1 VRRKTGTAIP
11 FSARRRFEKGWLSP
25 LFALFADADK
35 GTMAELTRDEYKQ
48 FHRRRHAML
57 IQLLGRHVP
66 TKVDRALDVGGGG
79 DVAGFG
85 AVLRDRFALEVHAVD
100 LGADV
105 EEGQRQGLRAIEC
118 DIDRQPLPYPDAH
131 FDLVVFASV
140 IEHLYNPAFALA
152 ELARVTRPGGTLI
165 LEAPN
170 AVALGRR
177 LDALAGQNPF
187 EWFNLY
193 NALQNKARMEHCSV
207 FYTAE
212 EIERLLVNRFTIL
225 ERRYCMH
232 DAPCGVLKRLAR
244 EAAFRVRPRIGD
256 CFFVAARRIG
266 S

>member
-1 VRRKTGTAIP
+1 MGHPPQSALGSAAGGVPDGNIGTVV
-11 FSARRRFEKGWLSP
+11 
-25 LFALFADADK
+25 D
-35 GTMAELTRDEYKQ
+35 LTRDEYKQ

-57 IQLLGRHVP
+57 LELLERHLP
-66 TKVDRALDVGGGG
+66 GKVGRALDAGGGG
-79 DVAGFG
+79 DVAGLG
-85 AVLRDRFALEVHAVD
+85 AVLRGRFAGEVHAVD

-105 EEGQRQGLRAIEC
+105 EEGRRQGIRAVEC
-118 DIDRQPLPYPDAH
+118 DIDRQPLPYPDGY

-152 ELARVTRPGGTLI
+152 ELARVTQPGGTLI

-177 LDALAGQNPF
+177 LDALLGRNPF

-193 NALQNKARMEHCSV
+193 NAVQTKARMDHCAV

-212 EIERLLVNRFTIL
+212 EVEHVLVNRFTIL

-232 DAPCGVLKRLAR
+232 DAPSGVLKKLVR
-244 EAAFRVRPRIGD
+244 ELAFRVLPRLAD
-256 CFFVAARRIG
+256 CFFVAARRLG
-266 S
+266 G

>member
-1 VRRKTGTAIP
+1 MP
-11 FSARRRFEKGWLSP
+11 
-25 LFALFADADK
+25 D
-35 GTMAELTRDEYKQ
+35 LTRDEYKQ

-57 IQLLGRHVP
+57 LELLGRHVP
-66 TKVDRALDVGGGG
+66 QKADRALDAGGGG
-79 DVAGFG
+79 DVAGLG
-85 AVLRDRFALEVHAVD
+85 AVLRDRFAGEVHAVD

-105 EEGQRQGLRAIEC
+105 EEGRRQRIRAVEC
-118 DIDRQPLPYPDAH
+118 DIDRQPLPYPDGH

-140 IEHLYNPAFALA
+140 IEHLYDPAFALG

-177 LDALAGQNPF
+177 LDALAGRNPF

-193 NALQNKARMEHCSV
+193 NALQNKARMEHCAV

-212 EIERLLVNRFTIL
+212 EVERLLVNNFTII

-232 DAPCGVLKRLAR
+232 DPHCTIFKKLAR
-244 EAAFRVRPRIGD
+244 EAAFRVLPRVGD
-256 CFFVAARRIG
+256 CFFIAARRLG
-266 S
+266 C

>member
-1 VRRKTGTAIP
+1 M
-11 FSARRRFEKGWLSP
+11 
-25 LFALFADADK
+25 AD
-35 GTMAELTRDEYKQ
+35 LTRDEYKQ

-57 IQLLGRHVP
+57 LKLLGRHVP
-66 TKVDRALDVGGGG
+66 GKVDRALDAGGGG
-79 DVAGFG
+79 DVSGLG
-85 AVLRDRFALEVHAVD
+85 AILRDRFAGEVHAVD

-105 EEGQRQGLRAIEC
+105 EEGRRQGVIAVEC
-118 DIDRQPLPYPDAH
+118 DIDRQPLPYPNGH

-152 ELARVTRPGGTLI
+152 ELARVTRPAGTLI

-177 LDALAGQNPF
+177 LDALAGRNPF
-187 EWFNLY
+187 EWFNRY

-212 EIERLLVNRFTIL
+212 EVERLLVNNFTVL

-232 DAPCGVLKRLAR
+232 DPKLNMVKKLVR
-244 EAAFRVRPRIGD
+244 ESAFRFRPRLGD
-256 CFFVAARRIG
+256 CFFVVARRLG
-266 S
+266 G